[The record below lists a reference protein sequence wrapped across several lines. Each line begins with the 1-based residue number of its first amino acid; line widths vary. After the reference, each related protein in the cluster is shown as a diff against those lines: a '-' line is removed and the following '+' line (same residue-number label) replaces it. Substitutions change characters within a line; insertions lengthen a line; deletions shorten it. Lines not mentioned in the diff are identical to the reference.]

1 MTRRAPSRRDLLW
14 TLGLLP
20 LAPVAGAPPQPVR
33 FTDVAAQAGL
43 ARARNLSGDPVDK
56 QFLIEEMGGGVAL
69 FDFDNDG
76 WLDIFLV
83 NGSSFQGASGRKSTS
98 YLFRNNR
105 DGTFTDVTR
114 KAGLTYSGWGQG
126 CCVGD
131 YDNDGFDD
139 LFVSYWGH
147 NVLYHN
153 NGNGTFTNV
162 SEKAGV
168 AGPGGRWGAGCCFLD
183 YDRDGRLDLFVAN
196 YVHFDPK
203 QVPRAGE
210 AAYCRFNQIPVP
222 CGPQGLAGGTNVL
235 YRNRGDGT
243 FEDVSERSGIANPRG
258 PRATA
263 FVPRNWR
270 PAGSYGMGAA
280 VADFDNDGW
289 PDIYVACD
297 TAPSLLYH
305 NNHDGTFREIGVP
318 AGCAFDEN
326 GAAMS
331 GMGVGVGDYD
341 GDGWLDIVRTN
352 FSDQMTTLYRNNGD
366 GTFHDSSLAA
376 GLGVNR
382 KYLGFGAAFFDFDN
396 DGWKDLFLANGH
408 VYAQIAGRKLHISY
422 KQPSLLYRN
431 RRDGRFAD
439 VSAESGPGITAERVS
454 RGCAIGDLDNDG
466 NLEIVVN
473 NLDAPPSL
481 LRSDGGNRNHSLI
494 VKCSGTRSNRSGI
507 GARVKVTVAGRDQI
521 DEVMSGS
528 SYYSQNDLR
537 LHFGLGTAD
546 QADRVEVSWP
556 SGTRDALENIQANHI
571 VSIQE
576 GRGVVKS
583 EPFRSRGGL

>member
-1 MTRRAPSRRDLLW
+1 MNRRGPSRRDLLR
-14 TLGLLP
+14 TFSLLP
-20 LAPVAGAPPQPVR
+20 LARAAGAEPAVN
-33 FTDVAAQAGL
+33 FTDIAAQAGI
-43 ARARNLSGDPVDK
+43 ARARNVSGSPADK
-56 QFLIEEMGGGVAL
+56 RFLLEEMGCGVAL

-83 NGSSFQGASGRKSTS
+83 NGSTLQSGAGAPKPTS

-114 KAGLTYSGWGQG
+114 KAGLTFSGWGQG

-131 YDNDGFDD
+131 YDNDGFED
-139 LFVSYWGH
+139 LFVSYWGR

-153 NGNGTFTNV
+153 NGDGTFTNV
-162 SEKAGV
+162 SQKAGV
-168 AGPGGRWGAGCCFLD
+168 AGTTNRWGAGCCFLD
-183 YDRDGRLDLFVAN
+183 YDRDGHLDLFVAN
-196 YVHFDPK
+196 YVNFDPK
-203 QVPRAGE
+203 QVPLPGE
-210 AAYCRFNQIPVP
+210 AAYCRYNEIPVP
-222 CGPQGLAGGTNVL
+222 CGPQGLAGGTNLL

-243 FEDVSERSGIANPRG
+243 FEDVSEKSGIAIPRG
-258 PRATA
+258 PSSAA
-263 FVPRNWR
+263 FVSQNWR
-270 PAGSYGMGAA
+270 PAGSYGMGAVA
-280 VADFDNDGW
+280 ADFDNDGW
-289 PDIYVACD
+289 PDIYVAGD

-326 GAAMS
+326 GVALS
-331 GMGVGVGDYD
+331 GMGVGVADFD

-352 FSDQMTTLYRNNGD
+352 YSDQMTTLYRNNGD
-366 GTFHDSSLAA
+366 GTFHDAALSA

-382 KYLGFGAAFFDFDN
+382 KYLGFGAVFLDFDN

-408 VYAQIAGRKLHISY
+408 VYSQIAGRKLHISY
-422 KQPSLLYRN
+422 KEPSLLYRN
-431 RRDGRFAD
+431 RGDGRFVD
-439 VSAESGPGITAERVS
+439 VSSNSGLGVTTERVS
-454 RGCAIGDLDNDG
+454 RGCAFGDLDNDG
-466 NLEIVVN
+466 NLEIVIN

-481 LRSDGGNRNHSLI
+481 LRNEGGGDRSLI
-494 VKCSGTRSNRSGI
+494 VKCTGTRSNRSAI

-537 LHFGLGTAD
+537 LHFGLGKAD

-556 SGTRDALENIQANHI
+556 SGATDSVENVKANRI
-571 VSIQE
+571 VWIEE
-576 GRGVVKS
+576 GRGAVKS
-583 EPFRSRGGL
+583 EPFRPRGK